1 MSRARFW
8 RRRCH
13 RSLGSL
19 CRKRLATTRQ
29 AIQIF
34 LQALGEKPADCDN
47 ERHDHDEDDD
57 CYRPRPLV
65 SSSLHRT
72 RPSVMLALSA
82 VC

>member
-1 MSRARFW
+1 
-8 RRRCH
+8 
-13 RSLGSL
+13 L

-57 CYRPRPLV
+57 CCRPACF
-65 SSSLHRT
+65 
-72 RPSVMLALSA
+72 LASA
-82 VC
+82 PYAFLGYVGDISDVLGPRCSDPT